1 MSGAVDVVNL
11 VARRRLKNLG
21 QSVDGEDDV
30 VVKDVKVP
38 RQDGALVLNVHHA
51 LMDLT
56 LRH

>member
-38 RQDGALVLNVHHA
+38 RQDRALVLNVHHA